1 MPTTLPTLLELQK
14 NDAPSMYGWGA
25 LIVAGGGA
33 YYFAKREIDADRRQ
47 KHIDMVEK
55 QRKQHLME
63 QAEFGNNP
71 DRPRSKYE
79 ASVPYISPKGDRFS

>member
-1 MPTTLPTLLELQK
+1 MNTVK
-14 NDAPSMYGWGA
+14 SFWYGWGA

-79 ASVPYISPKGDRFS
+79 ATVPYISPKGDRFS